1 MEGTRVLATRL
12 PMKRFAFLLFASATA
27 CASSGTTVENTTPK
41 QTPIFQSAETGTLMT
56 DRPRATAIS
65 VAAPASNVWLAVKS
79 VYAEME
85 IPVVVDNP
93 AMHQL
98 GNSNFAKSR
107 VLAGR
112 PMNEFVDCGS
122 GMTGPKA
129 TTYRIYISLLTQVSG
144 NADGTTTVQTTFVPM
159 GQDVSGGSSDRIPCG
174 STGRFEQLF
183 LERVKATLGK

>member
-1 MEGTRVLATRL
+1 
-12 PMKRFAFLLFASATA
+12 MKRPALLLFAAA

-41 QTPIFQSAETGTLMT
+41 QSAIFTSAETGTLMT

-79 VYAEME
+79 VYAEMD

-98 GNSNFAKSR
+98 GNANFAKSR
-107 VLAGR
+107 VLAGHA
-112 PMNEFVDCGS
+112 MNEFVDCGS

-129 TTYRIYISLLTQVSG
+129 ATYRIYMSLLTQVSG
-144 NADGTTTVQTTFVPM
+144 NTDGTTSVQTTFVPM

-183 LERVKATLGK
+183 LDRVKATLGKP